1 MDLGKPSDYVNSKG
15 QVDFQK
21 LSNHHEYENKKRSEC
36 CNMQIRFLV
45 RL

>member
-15 QVDFQK
+15 PFDFQK
-21 LSNHHEYENKKRSEC
+21 LSNHHEYENKTKSEC